1 MAMPLEGV
9 KVVELGTLIAAPFAA
24 RLFAEFG
31 AEVVKIE
38 SPAGGD
44 PLRRWSLLYKDTSL
58 WWRAQARNK
67 KSVTADL
74 SHPEG
79 QALVKKLIEQA
90 DVVIENFRPGTLEKW
105 GLGWETLSQINPRLV
120 MLRISGFGQTGPYR
134 DKPGFGAIGESMGGL
149 RELTG
154 YPDRPPVR
162 VGVSIGDSLAAL
174 YGVIGALMALRH
186 RDQRGGGGQFIDV
199 ALNEAV
205 FGVTESLISEY
216 GMFGHL
222 RARTGAALPGVSPS
236 NTYRCA
242 DDRYV
247 VIAGNTDGIFKRLMR
262 AIGRPDL
269 GADPELAH
277 NDGRVR
283 QNAKLDEVIGAWAAG
298 RTLAEALRIL
308 EAAEVPSGPIYTAKD
323 IFEDPQYRSRG
334 MIERHS
340 LDDGQPIDLP
350 GIVPKLSDTPGAT
363 RWLGPE
369 LGEHTDE
376 VLERLG
382 YSADLIRR
390 LRAEGVI

>member
-1 MAMPLEGV
+1 
-9 KVVELGTLIAAPFAA
+9 
-24 RLFAEFG
+24 
-31 AEVVKIE
+31 
-38 SPAGGD
+38 
-44 PLRRWSLLYKDTSL
+44 
-58 WWRAQARNK
+58 
-67 KSVTADL
+67 
-74 SHPEG
+74 
-79 QALVKKLIEQA
+79 
-90 DVVIENFRPGTLEKW
+90 
-105 GLGWETLSQINPRLV
+105 
-120 MLRISGFGQTGPYR
+120 
-134 DKPGFGAIGESMGGL
+134 L